1 MNTNMESEST
11 QLSKS
16 PKLSGSQATL
26 DMSYQSTLNHLV
38 LLCSQKGSKEYGWAR
53 TKELD
58 AHPSGLW
65 RGIANDLVKHMKE
78 KNAQTQERNNEHRQD
93 DRNQTD

>member
-16 PKLSGSQATL
+16 QGRYGSRGI
-26 DMSYQSTLNHLV
+26 SEEYENYLNHLIQMA
-38 LLCSQKGSKEYGWAR
+38 STRGWKDHAWHR
-53 TKELD
+53 AKELD

-78 KNAQTQERNNEHRQD
+78 QNAKTQE
-93 DRNQTD
+93 

>member
-11 QLSKS
+11 QLLKS

-26 DMSYQSTLNHLV
+26 DMSYQNTLNHLV

-65 RGIANDLVKHMKE
+65 RGIADDLVKHMKE
-78 KNAQTQERNNEHRQD
+78 TNAKSKE
-93 DRNQTD
+93 

>member
-16 PKLSGSQATL
+16 PKLSGSQGI
-26 DMSYQSTLNHLV
+26 SGEYKNYLNHLIRMA
-38 LLCSQKGSKEYGWAR
+38 STRGWKDHAWHR
-53 TKELD
+53 AKELD
-58 AHPSGLW
+58 AHPSGMW

-78 KNAQTQERNNEHRQD
+78 QNAKSEE
-93 DRNQTD
+93 

>member
-1 MNTNMESEST
+1 MNTNIKLEST

-16 PKLSGSQATL
+16 PKPSGSQEIFAA
-26 DMSYQSTLNHLV
+26 YENNLNHLI
-38 LLCSQKGSKEYGWAR
+38 LMASTKGWKDHAWHRA
-53 TKELD
+53 KELD

-78 KNAQTQERNNEHRQD
+78 TNAKTKE
-93 DRNQTD
+93 